1 MIIRICLYFTL
12 LIFLVSAKAQVNI
25 DSIDKE
31 KFIKRSTVL
40 SSLIPAGGQVH
51 NNLIKPN
58 HIKSRIWWKVP
69 VIYGGMATAAYYIY
83 FNQNEF
89 SAIRSERLDRQNG
102 ATPSLYPYYSSSQL
116 EIIQEQYRRYRDI
129 SVISLLGVYLLQV
142 IDANVEAN
150 LFLFDTDD
158 NLSMQFT
165 VLPIFTNTTSFSPA
179 LTLNYRFNNKNY
191 NN

>member
-1 MIIRICLYFTL
+1 MVIRICLYFTFF
-12 LIFLVSAKAQVNI
+12 IFLASAKAQLNI

-116 EIIQEQYRRYRDI
+116 KIIQEQYRRYRDI

-158 NLSMQFT
+158 NLSMQFI
-165 VLPIFTNTTSFSPA
+165 VLPTFTNTTPFSPA

>member
-1 MIIRICLYFTL
+1 MVIRICLYFTF
-12 LIFLVSAKAQVNI
+12 LIFLVSAKAQLNI

-116 EIIQEQYRRYRDI
+116 KIIQEQYRRYRDI

-158 NLSMQFT
+158 NLSMQFI
-165 VLPIFTNTTSFSPA
+165 VLPTFTNTTSFSPA

>member
-31 KFIKRSTVL
+31 EFIKRSTVL

-116 EIIQEQYRRYRDI
+116 KIIQEQYRRYRDI

-191 NN
+191 KN

>member
-31 KFIKRSTVL
+31 KFVKRSTVL

-69 VIYGGMATAAYYIY
+69 IIYGGMATAAYYIY

-116 EIIQEQYRRYRDI
+116 KIIQEQYRRYRDI

>member
-1 MIIRICLYFTL
+1 MVIRICLYFTFF
-12 LIFLVSAKAQVNI
+12 IFLASAKAQVNI

-116 EIIQEQYRRYRDI
+116 KVIQEQYRRYRDI

-158 NLSMQFT
+158 NLSMQFI
-165 VLPIFTNTTSFSPA
+165 VLPTFTNTTSFSPA
-179 LTLNYRFNNKNY
+179 ISLNYRFNNKNY

>member
-1 MIIRICLYFTL
+1 MVIRICLYFTL

-31 KFIKRSTVL
+31 KFVKRSTVL

-116 EIIQEQYRRYRDI
+116 KIIQEQYRRYRDI

-158 NLSMQFT
+158 NLSMQFI
-165 VLPIFTNTTSFSPA
+165 VLPTLTNNTSFSPA

>member
-1 MIIRICLYFTL
+1 MVIRICLYFTF
-12 LIFLVSAKAQVNI
+12 LIFLVSAKAQLNI

-31 KFIKRSTVL
+31 KFIKKSTVL

-116 EIIQEQYRRYRDI
+116 KVIQEQYRRYRDI

-158 NLSMQFT
+158 NLSMQFI
-165 VLPIFTNTTSFSPA
+165 VLPTFTNTTSFSPA

>member
-1 MIIRICLYFTL
+1 MVIRISFYFTL
-12 LIFLVSAKAQVNI
+12 FIFFVSAKAQVNI

-31 KFIKRSTVL
+31 KFIKKSTVL

-69 VIYGGMATAAYYIY
+69 IIYGGMATAAYYIY

-89 SAIRSERLDRQNG
+89 SAIRNERLDRQNG

-116 EIIQEQYRRYRDI
+116 KIIQEQYRRYRDI

-158 NLSMQFT
+158 NLSMQFI
-165 VLPIFTNTTSFSPA
+165 VLPTFTNTTSFSPA
-179 LTLNYRFNNKNY
+179 ISLNYRFNNKNY

>member
-69 VIYGGMATAAYYIY
+69 VIYGGMATAGYYIY

-116 EIIQEQYRRYRDI
+116 KIIQEQYRRYRDI

>member
-58 HIKSRIWWKVP
+58 NIKSRIWWKVP

-116 EIIQEQYRRYRDI
+116 KIIQEQYRRYRDI

>member
-116 EIIQEQYRRYRDI
+116 KIIQEQYRRYRDI

-191 NN
+191 KN

>member
-1 MIIRICLYFTL
+1 MIIRICLYFTF
-12 LIFLVSAKAQVNI
+12 LIFLFSAKAQVNI

-31 KFIKRSTVL
+31 KFVKRSTVL

-102 ATPSLYPYYSSSQL
+102 AAPILYPFYSSSQL
-116 EIIQEQYRRYRDI
+116 KIIQEQYRRYRDI

-158 NLSMQFT
+158 NLSMQFI
-165 VLPIFTNTTSFSPA
+165 VLPTFTNTTSFSPA

>member
-116 EIIQEQYRRYRDI
+116 KIIQEQYRRYRDI

-165 VLPIFTNTTSFSPA
+165 VIPIFTNTTSFSPA

>member
-31 KFIKRSTVL
+31 KFVKRSTVL

-116 EIIQEQYRRYRDI
+116 KIIQEQYRRYRDI

-158 NLSMQFT
+158 NLSMQFS
-165 VLPIFTNTTSFSPA
+165 VLPTFTNTTSFSPA

>member
-31 KFIKRSTVL
+31 EFIKRSTVL

-116 EIIQEQYRRYRDI
+116 KIIQEQYRRYRDI

>member
-1 MIIRICLYFTL
+1 MVIRICLYFTF
-12 LIFLVSAKAQVNI
+12 LIFLVSAKAQLNI

-31 KFIKRSTVL
+31 KFIKKSTLL

-116 EIIQEQYRRYRDI
+116 KVIQEQYRRYRDI

-158 NLSMQFT
+158 NLSMQFI
-165 VLPIFTNTTSFSPA
+165 VLPTFTNTTSFSPA

>member
-102 ATPSLYPYYSSSQL
+102 TNPSLYPYYSSSQL
-116 EIIQEQYRRYRDI
+116 KIIQEQYRRYRDI

>member
-69 VIYGGMATAAYYIY
+69 IIYGGMATAAYYIY

-116 EIIQEQYRRYRDI
+116 KIIQEQYRRYRDI

-158 NLSMQFT
+158 NLSMQFI
-165 VLPIFTNTTSFSPA
+165 VLPTFTNTTSFSPA
-179 LTLNYRFNNKNY
+179 ISLNYRFNNKNY

>member
-31 KFIKRSTVL
+31 KFVKRSTVL

-69 VIYGGMATAAYYIY
+69 IIYGGMATAAYYIY

-116 EIIQEQYRRYRDI
+116 KIIQEQYRRYRDI

-158 NLSMQFT
+158 NLSMQFI
-165 VLPIFTNTTSFSPA
+165 VLPTFTNTTSFSPA
-179 LTLNYRFNNKNY
+179 ISLNFRFNNKNY

>member
-12 LIFLVSAKAQVNI
+12 LIFPVSAKAQVNI

-31 KFIKRSTVL
+31 KFVKRSTVL

-89 SAIRSERLDRQNG
+89 SAIRNERLDRQNG

-116 EIIQEQYRRYRDI
+116 KIIQEQYRRYRDI

-158 NLSMQFT
+158 NLSMQFI
-165 VLPIFTNTTSFSPA
+165 VLPIFTNTSSFSPA
-179 LTLNYRFNNKNY
+179 ITLNYRFNNKNY

>member
-116 EIIQEQYRRYRDI
+116 KIIQEQYRRYRDI

-158 NLSMQFT
+158 NLSMQFIF
-165 VLPIFTNTTSFSPA
+165 LPTFTNTTSFSPA

>member
-12 LIFLVSAKAQVNI
+12 LIFLVSANAQVNI

-31 KFIKRSTVL
+31 KFVKRSTVL

-116 EIIQEQYRRYRDI
+116 KIIQEQYRRYRDI

-158 NLSMQFT
+158 NLSMQFS
-165 VLPIFTNTTSFSPA
+165 VLPTFTNTTSFSPA

>member
-116 EIIQEQYRRYRDI
+116 KIIQEPYRRYRDI

>member
-116 EIIQEQYRRYRDI
+116 KIIQEQYRRYRDI

>member
-1 MIIRICLYFTL
+1 MIIRICLYFTF

-31 KFIKRSTVL
+31 KFVKRSTVL

-116 EIIQEQYRRYRDI
+116 KIIQEQYRRYRDI

>member
-12 LIFLVSAKAQVNI
+12 LIFLVSANAQVNI

-31 KFIKRSTVL
+31 KFVKRSTVL

-102 ATPSLYPYYSSSQL
+102 ATSSLYPYYSSSQL
-116 EIIQEQYRRYRDI
+116 KIIQEQYRRYRDI

-158 NLSMQFT
+158 NLSMQFI
-165 VLPIFTNTTSFSPA
+165 VLPTFTNTTSFSPA
-179 LTLNYRFNNKNY
+179 ISLNYRFNNKNY

>member
-1 MIIRICLYFTL
+1 MVIRICLYFTL

-31 KFIKRSTVL
+31 KFVKRSTVL

-69 VIYGGMATAAYYIY
+69 IIYGGMATAAYYIY

-116 EIIQEQYRRYRDI
+116 KIIQEQYRRYRDI

-179 LTLNYRFNNKNY
+179 LTLNYRFKNKNY

>member
-31 KFIKRSTVL
+31 KFVKRSTVL

-102 ATPSLYPYYSSSQL
+102 AVPTLYPYYSSSQL
-116 EIIQEQYRRYRDI
+116 KIIQEQYRRYRDI

-150 LFLFDTDD
+150 LFLFDTND
-158 NLSMQFT
+158 NLSMRFI
-165 VLPIFTNTTSFSPA
+165 VLPTCTNATSFSPA
-179 LTLNYRFNNKNY
+179 LTLNYRFNNKNSY
-191 NN
+191 N

>member
-1 MIIRICLYFTL
+1 MVIRICLYFTL

-31 KFIKRSTVL
+31 KFVKRSTVL

-69 VIYGGMATAAYYIY
+69 VIYGGIATAAYYIY

-116 EIIQEQYRRYRDI
+116 KIIQEQYRRYRDI

-158 NLSMQFT
+158 NLSMQFS
-165 VLPIFTNTTSFSPA
+165 VLPTFTNTTSFSPA

>member
-31 KFIKRSTVL
+31 KFVKRSTVL

-116 EIIQEQYRRYRDI
+116 KIIQEQYRRYRDI

-158 NLSMQFT
+158 NLSMQFI
-165 VLPIFTNTTSFSPA
+165 VLPTFTNTTSFSPA
-179 LTLNYRFNNKNY
+179 ISLNYRFNNKNY

>member
-1 MIIRICLYFTL
+1 MVIRICLYFTL

-31 KFIKRSTVL
+31 KFVKRSTVL

-69 VIYGGMATAAYYIY
+69 VIYGGIATAAYYIY

-116 EIIQEQYRRYRDI
+116 KIIQEQYRRYRDI

-158 NLSMQFT
+158 NLSMQFI
-165 VLPIFTNTTSFSPA
+165 VLPTFTNNTSFSPA

>member
-31 KFIKRSTVL
+31 KFVKRSTVL

-69 VIYGGMATAAYYIY
+69 VIYGGIATAAYYIY

-116 EIIQEQYRRYRDI
+116 KIIQEQYRRYRDI

-158 NLSMQFT
+158 NLSMQFS
-165 VLPIFTNTTSFSPA
+165 VLPTFTNTTSFSPA

>member
-31 KFIKRSTVL
+31 KFVKRSTVL

-69 VIYGGMATAAYYIY
+69 VIYGGIATAAYYIY

-116 EIIQEQYRRYRDI
+116 KIIQEQYRRYRDI

-158 NLSMQFT
+158 NLSMQFI
-165 VLPIFTNTTSFSPA
+165 VLPTFTNNTSFSTA

>member
-116 EIIQEQYRRYRDI
+116 KIIQEQYRRYRDI

-158 NLSMQFT
+158 NLSMQFII
-165 VLPIFTNTTSFSPA
+165 LPTFTSNTSFSPA

>member
-116 EIIQEQYRRYRDI
+116 KIIQEQYRRYRDI

-158 NLSMQFT
+158 NLSMQFS
-165 VLPIFTNTTSFSPA
+165 VLPTFTNTTSFSPA

>member
-1 MIIRICLYFTL
+1 MIIRICLFFTF

-25 DSIDKE
+25 DSLDKE
-31 KFIKRSTVL
+31 KFVKRSTVL

-116 EIIQEQYRRYRDI
+116 KVIQEQYRRYRDI

-158 NLSMQFT
+158 NLSMQFI
-165 VLPIFTNTTSFSPA
+165 VLPTFTNTTSFSPA

>member
-12 LIFLVSAKAQVNI
+12 LIFLVSANAQVNI

-31 KFIKRSTVL
+31 KFVKRSTVL

-69 VIYGGMATAAYYIY
+69 IIYGGMATAAYYIY

-116 EIIQEQYRRYRDI
+116 KIIQEQYRRYRDI

-158 NLSMQFT
+158 NLSMQFI
-165 VLPIFTNTTSFSPA
+165 VLPTFTNTTSFSPA
-179 LTLNYRFNNKNY
+179 ISLNYRFNNKNY

>member
-31 KFIKRSTVL
+31 KFVKRSTVL

-69 VIYGGMATAAYYIY
+69 VIYGGIATAAYYIY

-116 EIIQEQYRRYRDI
+116 KIIQEQYRRYRDI

-158 NLSMQFT
+158 NLSMQFI
-165 VLPIFTNTTSFSPA
+165 VLPTFTNTTSFSPA

>member
-12 LIFLVSAKAQVNI
+12 LIFLFSAKAQVNI

-69 VIYGGMATAAYYIY
+69 VIYGGIATAAYYIY

-116 EIIQEQYRRYRDI
+116 KIIQEQYRRYRDI

-165 VLPIFTNTTSFSPA
+165 VLPTFTNTTSFSPA